1 MRKHLLAIGAVA
13 GFTIAAAGSAAQAAT
28 LVADYGF
35 NNSFSSSVSGA
46 PDLVATDPLGLSGF
60 TTATVNG
67 HTRTVYGFQGQSSPV
82 TDQAGLT
89 FDNSGGLLAS
99 DNYSVNMVFS
109 LADRTGAWR
118 RLVDVQNRQS
128 DNGFYVDP
136 ENTIDV
142 YPVTGS
148 PGIFAT
154 DTFTDVALTVA
165 SDGTVKGYLNGT
177 HEFTTNTSV
186 MNINNPDNVMNFFL
200 DNVVAGGQ
208 GEWSSGQVAEIALYN
223 GVLSDSE
230 VSRISAV
237 PLPGALPMFAAAV
250 AGVAGIAARRRRPAR
265 V

>member
-1 MRKHLLAIGAVA
+1 MYKHLLAIGALA
-13 GFTIAAAGSAAQAAT
+13 GFALAAASGSAQAAT
-28 LVADYGF
+28 LVANYNF
-35 NNSFSSSVSGA
+35 NNSLSSSVGGA

-67 HTRTVYGFQGQSSPV
+67 HSRTVYSVQGQNFPV

-99 DNYSVNMVFS
+99 NNYSVNMVFS
-109 LADRTGAWR
+109 LADRVGGWR

-148 PGIFAT
+148 PGIFSAN
-154 DTFTDVALTVA
+154 TFTDVALTVA
-165 SDGTVKGYLNGT
+165 ADGTVQGYLNGT
-177 HEFTTNTSV
+177 REFTTTTAV
-186 MNINNPDNVMNFFL
+186 MNIDNPDNVMNFFL

-208 GEWSSGQVAEIALYN
+208 GEWSSGQVANIALYN

-230 VSRISAV
+230 VARISAV
-237 PLPGALPMFAAAV
+237 PLPGALPMFAAAIAGI
-250 AGVAGIAARRRRPAR
+250 AGVATRRRR
-265 V
+265 VV